1 MNKKSIYFKAII
13 TKILTKII
21 FNKQILI
28 LSYRLQS
35 SKKLINKMDKLMKQI
50 MSSIPNDNQQEIDIL
65 NVRFSDIETQI
76 DEIKSKLPSLR
87 II

>member
-1 MNKKSIYFKAII
+1 
-13 TKILTKII
+13 
-21 FNKQILI
+21 
-28 LSYRLQS
+28 
-35 SKKLINKMDKLMKQI
+35 MKQI